1 MAQSRLGKIHEIGNR
16 MGIKIPHSQPS
27 QPSQSLNQSQS
38 NTSTITPPPNIP
50 TKITNQKIT
59 SQKITP
65 HNLDEVY
72 SRLHRSSPLY
82 RPPIQ
87 PPIIPPSVE
96 PPSNEKSLNEIKQP
110 VKLVPKTP
118 SAPPKPKINQK

>member
-16 MGIKIPHSQPS
+16 MGIKIPHSQ
-27 QPSQSLNQSQS
+27 SQSNQSQT
-38 NTSTITPPPNIP
+38 NTPTITPPPNIP
-50 TKITNQKIT
+50 TKITN
-59 SQKITP
+59 QKITP

-82 RPPIQ
+82 RPPIVQ
-87 PPIIPPSVE
+87 PVVIPPSVE
-96 PPSNEKSLNEIKQP
+96 PQSNEKSLNEIKQP